1 MSADLFISYAWT
13 SPEHREWVRLL
24 ASQLHLLGYDV
35 KIDEKVDYGSSLAG
49 FMREVTSARHVLLIV
64 DENYV
69 HRADTR
75 PESGVGIETSWIS
88 GAYEDRP
95 VNWLSVVF
103 VRNPDRHLPAWLI
116 DQRPKG
122 FDFNAN
128 PQEGEFPGS
137 VQIDAVWRW
146 IEGLP
151 TSKAN
156 AVPLEEVRKRASRLE
171 RVEAQRDPG
180 NYASPALRGR
190 VTFRHGDHK
199 HYTIGNGEYE
209 FKINFSGRGASSVY
223 VYIDSGL
230 KAVGIITDNECHL
243 EDLEKYLTP
252 GRFVQ
257 PLLGQR
263 VVLMNSQ
270 GALAII
276 TIEAVQEE
284 LNSIQYIPA
293 QVDFSYEILER

>member
-13 SPEHREWVRLL
+13 SPEHQEWVRLL

-49 FMREVTSARHVLLIV
+49 FMREVTDAQHVLLII
-64 DENYV
+64 DDNYV
-69 HRADTR
+69 HRADTL

-88 GAYEDRP
+88 EVFEDRP
-95 VNWLSVVF
+95 ASWLSVVF
-103 VRNPDRHLPAWLI
+103 VRNPSRQLPAWLVGHK
-116 DQRPKG
+116 PKG

-128 PQEGEFPGS
+128 PHEGEFPGA
-137 VQIDAVWRW
+137 VQIDEVWRW

-156 AVPLEEVRKRASRLE
+156 AVPLAEVRRRAARLE

-190 VTFRHGDHK
+190 VTFRHGDHH
-199 HYTIGNGEYE
+199 HYTIGHGEYE
-209 FKINFSGRGASSVY
+209 FRIHFSGRGANSVY
-223 VYIDSGL
+223 VYTDSGL
-230 KAVGIITDNECHL
+230 NSVGIITTQDYHL
-243 EDLEKYLTP
+243 GDIEKYLTP
-252 GRFVQ
+252 GRTAKPIV
-257 PLLGQR
+257 GQD
-263 VVLMNSQ
+263 VALMNSH

-276 TIEAVQEE
+276 TIEEVQHEV
-284 LNSIQYIPA
+284 NDIQYVA
-293 QVDFSYEILER
+293 EHVTFSYVILEG

>member
-13 SPEHREWVRLL
+13 CPEHQEWVRLL

-35 KIDEKVDYGSSLAG
+35 KIDEKVDYGSSLTG
-49 FMREVTSARHVLLIV
+49 FMREVTTARHVLLIV

-69 HRADTR
+69 HRADAL

-88 GAYEDRP
+88 GVFEDRP
-95 VNWLSVVF
+95 ANWLSVVF
-103 VRNPDRHLPAWLI
+103 VRNPHRCLPAWLTGHN
-116 DQRPKG
+116 PKG

-137 VQIDAVWRW
+137 IQIDAVWRW

-151 TSKAN
+151 TGKAN
-156 AVPLEEVRKRASRLE
+156 AVPLAEVRRRAARLE

-190 VTFRHGDHK
+190 VAFRHGDHQ
-199 HYTIGNGEYE
+199 HYTIGHGEYE
-209 FKINFSGRGASSVY
+209 FKINFSGRGANSIY

-230 KAVGIITDNECHL
+230 MAVGTITDEEYHIG
-243 EDLEKYLTP
+243 DVEKYLTP
-252 GRFVQ
+252 GRTAQ
-257 PLLGQR
+257 PVVGQS

-276 TIEAVQEE
+276 TIKSVQQEV
-284 LNSIQYIPA
+284 NTGQYIPE
-293 QVDFSYEILER
+293 QVTFCYEILGR